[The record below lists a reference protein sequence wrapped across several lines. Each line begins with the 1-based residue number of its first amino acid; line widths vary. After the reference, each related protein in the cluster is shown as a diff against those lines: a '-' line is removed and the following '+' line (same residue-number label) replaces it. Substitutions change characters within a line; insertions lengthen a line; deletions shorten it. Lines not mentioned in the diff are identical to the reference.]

1 MTEAFESTPPLAEIH
16 SASRAGETWDAEDL
30 SLAGTGSRPSAVI
43 DEWQLAGIPVHCQL
57 HRPEQSRL
65 RCLVLQ
71 HAASFIAHTQA
82 SCGAELP
89 RVVKDRQALE
99 QRCRYI
105 TRPPIR

>member
-1 MTEAFESTPPLAEIH
+1 MRRFADVEIEFF
-16 SASRAGETWDAEDL
+16 AGC
-30 SLAGTGSRPSAVI
+30 SRPSAVI

-65 RCLVLQ
+65 HCLVLQ